1 MLPIFLS
8 SPLLEVGM
16 PVFLLKFCFACVIPK
31 ALFQEKESPGIL
43 TDDLFFILL
52 SIFIQHI
59 LSYEHR
65 LVETILRSS
74 VLMDSPV
81 SEVLSLSTSLQQP
94 LQFPIEHL
102 SFPQ

>member
-65 LVETILRSS
+65 LVETILQSS
-74 VLMDSPV
+74 VS
-81 SEVLSLSTSLQQP
+81 SNGVLSKTESSIP
-94 LQFPIEHL
+94 
-102 SFPQ
+102 